1 MYFECYRCN
10 KYSTLKKS
18 NIINH
23 LSKKNKCEPYDIIN
37 IIDLNNNEILEKS
50 LIPKYKKDESKE
62 NICNLCNKN
71 FKSYKTLKFHQYN
84 TCKLK
89 IDKENNIEIN
99 NSNIQNLIKDNNID
113 TQNNINIKNL
123 IKDNNIETQNIIETQ
138 IINNFQNPIFNINLI
153 GFEEKWCLDHITD
166 SDKKIISFCHFKY
179 TTLLREIL
187 TNFVNLNVFIDKNT
201 EQGYVYNN
209 STKNFEK
216 MDKNQIIKDT
226 IDKLHTNLIE
236 INEEIKED
244 KNFYLDRKLLNSSK
258 TEIETKYNNYN
269 KENNNNKIKI
279 NKDFLDIYKNKDD
292 ETKKYYKINKKNIET
307 GGF

>member
-10 KYSTLKKS
+10 KYSTPKKS

-23 LSKKNKCEPYDIIN
+23 LSKKNKCEPYDLIN
-37 IIDLNNNEILEKS
+37 LNNNEILEKS
-50 LIPKYKKDESKE
+50 LIPKYKKDENKE

-89 IDKENNIEIN
+89 IDKENDIE
-99 NSNIQNLIKDNNID
+99 IKDNN
-113 TQNNINIKNL
+113 
-123 IKDNNIETQNIIETQ
+123 IETQ
-138 IINNFQNPIFNINLI
+138 IINNFQNPILNMNLI

-166 SDKKIISFCHFKY
+166 TDKKIISFCHFKY

-201 EQGYVYNN
+201 DQGYVYNN
-209 STKNFEK
+209 LTKIFEK
-216 MDKNQIIKDT
+216 MDINQIIQNT
-226 IDKLHTNLIE
+226 FDKLYKNLIKINKE
-236 INEEIKED
+236 IQED
-244 KNFYLDRKLLNSSK
+244 KKFYLDRNLLNLSK
-258 TEIETKYNNYN
+258 IEIETKYNNYN
-269 KENNNNKIKI
+269 EESVNNKNII
-279 NKDFLDIYKNKDD
+279 NKQFLDIYKNKDD